1 MLSAPHLVEVC
12 REDPAIGI
20 AYKSEFKSFVF
31 ELIYLIWREE
41 NGPLELVFWIIT
53 SGQPRAIGTVGE
65 EGLGYGGVRRFRYT
79 VVKKWL
85 KRRIGTP
92 RIKLENSLMPI
103 WLLDLSSPIPGMVPA
118 NWARQSQKL
127 CWCLREISS
136 TIEGVAEIFWQGL
149 LSSHYLSQRLWQS
162 ASISVQ
168 LAVSPSCSLSRVIPQ
183 FTKSCQVARVVAARL
198 AAS

>member
-1 MLSAPHLVEVC
+1 MVSKESLLVEPSACPKKV
-12 REDPAIGI
+12 RLNRDSGKIPESWLASSAIGI

-31 ELIYLIWREE
+31 ELVCLIYREKD
-41 NGPLELVFWIIT
+41 GSLELVFWIIT
-53 SGQPRAIGTVGE
+53 SGQSRAIGTVGE

-118 NWARQSQKL
+118 NWAIQS
-127 CWCLREISS
+127 
-136 TIEGVAEIFWQGL
+136 
-149 LSSHYLSQRLWQS
+149 
-162 ASISVQ
+162 
-168 LAVSPSCSLSRVIPQ
+168 
-183 FTKSCQVARVVAARL
+183 
-198 AAS
+198 